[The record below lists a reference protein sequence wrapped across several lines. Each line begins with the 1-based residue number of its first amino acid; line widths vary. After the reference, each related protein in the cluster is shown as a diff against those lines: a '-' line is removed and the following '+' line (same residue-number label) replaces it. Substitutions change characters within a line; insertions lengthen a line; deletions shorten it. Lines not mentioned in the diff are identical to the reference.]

1 MQFEQILSGFIFF
14 LCGISIGN
22 LANVCIYRMSAQEA
36 LVKTGAHCRACGH
49 KLAWYDCIPLVS
61 WMLQSGK
68 CRYCNAK
75 VSRQYPLVEV
85 INGVGYVWIYIVHDI
100 GLNCILYCLAF
111 SALVTLSVIDWRTFE
126 IPVVINWFLCS
137 LGVIATLG
145 DLEHWSSHVI
155 GLFCVS
161 GFLAILYYATGGRGI
176 GGGDVKLMATAGL
189 LIGWQ
194 NILLAMMLG
203 AILGSVIHIARMRI
217 TGQEHM
223 LAFGP
228 YLAAGITIAMLY
240 GEPIIRWYLSICGI
254 K

>member
-1 MQFEQILSGFIFF
+1 MQFKQILLIFLFF
-14 LCGISIGN
+14 LCG
-22 LANVCIYRMSAQEA
+22 VCIGKTVNRCIDRMPKKEK
-36 LVKTGAHCRACGH
+36 LVTGGFRCGACEH
-49 KLAWYDCIPLVS
+49 SLAWYECIPLAS
-61 WMLQSGK
+61 WVFFRGT
-68 CRYCNAK
+68 CRYCGTK
-75 VSRQYPLVEV
+75 ISKQYPLVEF
-85 INGVGYVWIYIVHDI
+85 INGIGYVWIYMRYDVS
-100 GLNCILYCLAF
+100 LNCILYCLMF

-126 IPVVINWFLCS
+126 IPIEINYFLFG

-189 LIGWQ
+189 IIGWQ
-194 NILLAMMLG
+194 NIVLAMMLG
-203 AILGSVIHIARMRI
+203 AVLGSVIHIARMRI

-228 YLAAGITIAMLY
+228 YLAAGITLATLY
-240 GEPIIRWYLSICGI
+240 GEPLIRWYLAMCGI